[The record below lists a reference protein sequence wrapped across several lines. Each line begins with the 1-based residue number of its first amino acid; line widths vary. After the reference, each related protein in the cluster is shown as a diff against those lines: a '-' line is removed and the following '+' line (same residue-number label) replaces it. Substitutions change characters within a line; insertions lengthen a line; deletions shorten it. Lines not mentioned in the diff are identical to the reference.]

1 MPPRKTPVNPGNRR
15 GRRTTKNSTT
25 SAQEIALLERRSLA
39 VELRR
44 SGLSFDRVAE
54 QVKARYPAAPGGYD
68 RASAYRDVMTVLRAL
83 IEEPGREV
91 IAGELSRLD
100 AALTAIWVQVR
111 RGDLLAID
119 RMIKI
124 MDQRAKYLGL
134 YSPVQ
139 HQFTGPDGGPVQ
151 VANVTDPDE
160 VFKIAS
166 GALSQA
172 LADFR
177 ERQEPRAIEAP
188 A

>member
-15 GRRTTKNSTT
+15 GRVKTGPTDVK
-25 SAQEIALLERRSLA
+25 LLGRRALA

-54 QVKARYPAAPGGYD
+54 QVKTRYPGTPAGYD
-68 RASAYRDVMTVLRAL
+68 RASAYRDVMFVLRAL

-160 VFKIAS
+160 VFKIATA
-166 GALSQA
+166 ALSQA
-172 LADFR
+172 VADFR
-177 ERQEPRAIEAP
+177 ERQEPRALEAP